1 MNKIITRIINLIII
15 SNVVLFCSCS
25 NSEFESRL
33 LQDSITNVSETQ
45 IFIENADEPQAKSFS
60 ESTIEITDY
69 EKIDISDFESQRL
82 TLDVYSGN
90 NLFLTYMNDGY
101 LYLYLYNTESKEQKL
116 ISEIEWNAM
125 YCSPMIIN
133 GRYYVIMPSKN
144 TEDGLVSKLYVYD
157 VESDEFY
164 EADSFYAHN
173 IVQYWTCVND
183 DKLAYVYYESESKD
197 RIIRLYDFSEK
208 SYKELYRIDGQDK
221 YSPMGLTFNGEN
233 LVLALQLY
241 NEEYETETVLKEI
254 NLQGNEVTST
264 STYEYP
270 LSLIRDVFYNNGYY
284 ITYGNRFRAKQDYS
298 TVYSIIK
305 NNEIKTVL
313 STDKKLKFP
322 MNFFTDNNLS
332 FYTCANNRDI
342 VSVNITD
349 GEIKYYDIVV
359 PDCSYMQCAVS
370 NERNDIAVIKY
381 SDENQT
387 KSCLV
392 LITNDKISE

>member
-90 NLFLTYMNDGY
+90 NLFLTYMNDG
-101 LYLYLYNTESKEQKL
+101 YLYNTESKEQKL

-298 TVYSIIK
+298 TVYSIIE

>member
-90 NLFLTYMNDGY
+90 NLFLTYMNDG
-101 LYLYLYNTESKEQKL
+101 YLYLYNTESKEQKL

-298 TVYSIIK
+298 TVYSIIE

-332 FYTCANNRDI
+332 FYTCANNSDI